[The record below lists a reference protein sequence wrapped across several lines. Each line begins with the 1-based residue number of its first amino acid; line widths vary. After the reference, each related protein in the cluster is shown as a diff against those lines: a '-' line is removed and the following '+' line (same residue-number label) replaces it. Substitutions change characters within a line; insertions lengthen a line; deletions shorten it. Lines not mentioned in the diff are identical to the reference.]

1 MLQWRYRS
9 MSKATVADAEAL
21 SGPRDGSGVE
31 MTVERLEDLK
41 SFLKE
46 QKMEQGG
53 HLMWVALECRDSALE
68 EWQEVS
74 RLYVW
79 PRVQEPPWPLD
90 PEG

>member
-1 MLQWRYRS
+1 MLMWRYRS

-21 SGPRDGSGVE
+21 SGPREGSGVE

-41 SFLKE
+41 SFLEE

-74 RLYVW
+74 RLYAW
-79 PRVQEPPWPLD
+79 PRVQEPTGPLD
-90 PEG
+90 P

>member
-9 MSKATVADAEAL
+9 MSKAAPADAEAL
-21 SGPRDGSGVE
+21 SGPRDGSGIE

-46 QKMEQGG
+46 QMKEQGG

-68 EWQEVS
+68 EWREIS
-74 RLYVW
+74 RLYAW
-79 PRVQEPPWPLD
+79 PRVQEPTRPLG
-90 PEG
+90 P